1 MYIIRL
7 VFPTKWPKKYQI
19 KTFFQGV
26 YQVDGIPMQEP
37 ALCLSVPGSLCMLQ
51 TV

>member
-1 MYIIRL
+1 M
-7 VFPTKWPKKYQI
+7 TKKYQI

-26 YQVDGIPMQEP
+26 YHVDGIPMQVP
-37 ALCLSVPGSLCMLQ
+37 ALYLSVPGSLCMLQ